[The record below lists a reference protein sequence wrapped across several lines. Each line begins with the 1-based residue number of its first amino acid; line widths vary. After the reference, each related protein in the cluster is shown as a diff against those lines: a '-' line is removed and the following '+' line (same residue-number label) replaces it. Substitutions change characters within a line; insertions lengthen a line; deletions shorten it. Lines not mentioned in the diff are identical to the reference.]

1 MIQEFEIQVLV
12 IQESKMQDPT
22 IPMVEESNEG
32 SRIQEHSKVQEFKWI
47 LKVHETTNQ
56 REVYEYCDQD
66 VTKILVLWKISFD
79 DDANHNN
86 TLWVILKGR
95 GMLGISYLL

>member
-1 MIQEFEIQVLV
+1 MKIDETL
-12 IQESKMQDPT
+12 
-22 IPMVEESNEG
+22 
-32 SRIQEHSKVQEFKWI
+32 RAQEFKWI
-47 LKVHETTNQ
+47 LKVHETISQ
-56 REVYEYCDQD
+56 REVYEYGDQD

-86 TLWVILKGR
+86 TLWAILKGR

>member
-1 MIQEFEIQVLV
+1 M
-12 IQESKMQDPT
+12 IQESKMQEPA
-22 IPMVEESNEG
+22 IPMVQESNEG
-32 SRIQEHSKVQEFKWI
+32 SRIQDHSKVQEFKWI

-56 REVYEYCDQD
+56 WDVYEYCDQD

-86 TLWVILKGR
+86 ILWAILKWR